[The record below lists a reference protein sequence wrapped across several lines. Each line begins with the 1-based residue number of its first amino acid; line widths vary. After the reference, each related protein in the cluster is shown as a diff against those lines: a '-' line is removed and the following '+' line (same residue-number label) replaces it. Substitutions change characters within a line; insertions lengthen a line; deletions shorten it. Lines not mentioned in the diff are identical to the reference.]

1 MSATEPLTPISG
13 CVTQGRSLSV
23 QWRRDTANH
32 KKQEQTK
39 KKSRK
44 SSAARHPDGRD
55 KLEASPSRSRE
66 QQRITIKNPTK
77 KKKGIHCQR
86 INLSI
91 THHQAGNHKPGGRK
105 EGRPRKQQ
113 APIKNKKRRS
123 EEIRKHEESSGDRR
137 TFARLCT
144 APGRRPWRW
153 RGRRGRVLVGSERR
167 EGRMELGAEELEMRE
182 RC

>member
-91 THHQAGNHKPGGRK
+91 THHQETTNPGEETKGGQESSEHRSRTRRGEARKLESTRSRREIAAPLRGSAQRPGG
-105 EGRPRKQQ
+105 
-113 APIKNKKRRS
+113 
-123 EEIRKHEESSGDRR
+123 D
-137 TFARLCT
+137 
-144 APGRRPWRW
+144 
-153 RGRRGRVLVGSERR
+153 
-167 EGRMELGAEELEMRE
+167 LGAGEEEE
-182 RC
+182 GGF